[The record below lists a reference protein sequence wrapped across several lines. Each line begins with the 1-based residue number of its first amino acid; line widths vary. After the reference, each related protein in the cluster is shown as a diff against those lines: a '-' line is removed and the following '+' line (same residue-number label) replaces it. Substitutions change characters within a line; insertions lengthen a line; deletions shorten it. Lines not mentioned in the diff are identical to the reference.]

1 MRDHIGRWV
10 TPVGLAL
17 ASALVAACG
26 KVGPGGATQADA
38 TEQWQTIGKYCN
50 DCHNRDDFTAN
61 IAFDRMTPESV
72 AHEPKIF
79 EATVRKLRGRMM
91 PPPGDPQPDQKSV
104 DALVSWLERT
114 LDAAAASR
122 PHPSRVA
129 LHRLNRQ
136 EYGNAVRDLLALDI
150 DATTL
155 LPQDDQLHGFDNIAD
170 ALQVSPSFIE
180 QYVTAARSVAVQAVG
195 QRDVRP
201 GSKTYEAAPG
211 TPNSHVDGLPLG
223 TRGGIL
229 AEHQFPADGEY
240 EISIADMAQA
250 LWVDDMEFANTVVVT
265 LDGRRIYQTVIGGDE
280 DMKAIDQLQD
290 PAVETINARLKGI
303 RFSATAGPHK
313 IGVTFLRRTA
323 AESDDRLQ
331 MFVPGGG
338 QDHVLQVRSFQ
349 LSGPFNPSGVSATPS
364 RERIFGC
371 YPSRAEDEEPCAEE
385 IMTSLAVRAF
395 RRPLTE
401 QHVGNLWQYY
411 RDGAKNGGF
420 EEGIRSAI
428 TGILA
433 SPYFLYRAEHTP
445 AGLAAGEFYRIRGLD
460 LASKLSFFLW
470 NSVPDDELRD
480 LAVRGALD
488 DEKVRKQ
495 QVARML
501 ADPRAATLASNFA
514 ARWLNLQRL
523 DEVAPDRSIFPYAS
537 GGGDPRDDFVKETT
551 LFVDSIFRSDR
562 SVVDLLTADHTF
574 VNERV
579 AYLYG
584 IRDVKGPRF
593 RRVQLEDPMRFGLLG
608 KGAILMASSYPNR
621 TSVVLRGA
629 FILENITGTPPAAP
643 PPNVEAFPEKD
654 VGTPKAKTVRE
665 IMAKHRANP
674 TCFAC
679 HGVLDPL
686 GFSLENFDAVGVWR
700 ERDRFAG
707 TPIDASAQLPDGT
720 LLNGPLDLRNA
731 LLRRPDQFV
740 QTLTERLLTYAL
752 GRQIEY
758 YDMPAVRKVVREA
771 KEKGYRFDAIVWAIV
786 ESEPFQLREVPSA
799 DPGETVTTA
808 RNVTQ

>member
-1 MRDHIGRWV
+1 
-10 TPVGLAL
+10 
-17 ASALVAACG
+17 
-26 KVGPGGATQADA
+26 
-38 TEQWQTIGKYCN
+38 
-50 DCHNRDDFTAN
+50 
-61 IAFDRMTPESV
+61 
-72 AHEPKIF
+72 
-79 EATVRKLRGRMM
+79 
-91 PPPGDPQPDQKSV
+91 
-104 DALVSWLERT
+104 
-114 LDAAAASR
+114 
-122 PHPSRVA
+122 
-129 LHRLNRQ
+129 
-136 EYGNAVRDLLALDI
+136 
-150 DATTL
+150 
-155 LPQDDQLHGFDNIAD
+155 
-170 ALQVSPSFIE
+170 
-180 QYVTAARSVAVQAVG
+180 
-195 QRDVRP
+195 
-201 GSKTYEAAPG
+201 
-211 TPNSHVDGLPLG
+211 
-223 TRGGIL
+223 
-229 AEHQFPADGEY
+229 
-240 EISIADMAQA
+240 MAQA

-523 DEVAPDRSIFPYAS
+523 DEVAPDRSHFS
-537 GGGDPRDDFVKETT
+537 VRVGRR
-551 LFVDSIFRSDR
+551 RS
-562 SVVDLLTADHTF
+562 A
-574 VNERV
+574 
-579 AYLYG
+579 
-584 IRDVKGPRF
+584 
-593 RRVQLEDPMRFGLLG
+593 RRL
-608 KGAILMASSYPNR
+608 
-621 TSVVLRGA
+621 
-629 FILENITGTPPAAP
+629 
-643 PPNVEAFPEKD
+643 
-654 VGTPKAKTVRE
+654 
-665 IMAKHRANP
+665 
-674 TCFAC
+674 
-679 HGVLDPL
+679 
-686 GFSLENFDAVGVWR
+686 R
-700 ERDRFAG
+700 ERD
-707 TPIDASAQLPDGT
+707 D
-720 LLNGPLDLRNA
+720 
-731 LLRRPDQFV
+731 
-740 QTLTERLLTYAL
+740 
-752 GRQIEY
+752 
-758 YDMPAVRKVVREA
+758 VVRRQHLSIGSQRRGPA
-771 KEKGYRFDAIVWAIV
+771 HRR
-786 ESEPFQLREVPSA
+786 SHLRE
-799 DPGETVTTA
+799 
-808 RNVTQ
+808 